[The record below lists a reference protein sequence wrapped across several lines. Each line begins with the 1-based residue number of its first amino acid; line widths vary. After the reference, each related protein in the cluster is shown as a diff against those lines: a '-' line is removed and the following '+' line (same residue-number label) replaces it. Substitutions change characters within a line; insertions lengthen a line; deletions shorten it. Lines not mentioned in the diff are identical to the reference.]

1 MAVYLIVEIEITDP
15 TEYAEYIKLVPPT
28 IAASGGRYLVRGG
41 HAELLE
47 GENPPKR
54 MVVLEFPSTERAR
67 TWLESPEY
75 RPVHD
80 IRHRAASTR
89 MVLVEGVSPE

>member
-1 MAVYLIVEIEITDP
+1 MAVYLIVEVEVTDP

-28 IAASGGRYLVRGG
+28 IVAFGSRYLVRGG

-47 GENPPKR
+47 GDYPPKR

-67 TWLESPEY
+67 AWLESPEY

-80 IRHRAASTR
+80 IRHRAAGTR
-89 MVLVEGVSPE
+89 MVLVEGVGAE